1 MAYYAQ
7 IVNDLVTEVIVV
19 SDDVTNGAQFCH
31 DLLGGEWAETY
42 IDTPGKNYANIGDT
56 YDATKQN
63 FIEPQPYPSWTLN
76 SDDVWVA
83 PIPQPPQP
91 PYTVWNEQL
100 QRWVPVEL

>member
-56 YDATKQN
+56 YDAVNRKLYRTTALP
-63 FIEPQPYPSWTLN
+63 FVDT
-76 SDDVWVA
+76 
-83 PIPQPPQP
+83 
-91 PYTVWNEQL
+91 
-100 QRWVPVEL
+100 